1 MNPTDERYKLLRLDV
16 QNLHVMMSTSHT
28 TSKSV
33 HAHAPYT
40 LTRSSMGLKLF
51 SPGEPA
57 GSPNG
62 ISAMRFQ
69 VSGSCGKLSSF

>member
-1 MNPTDERYKLLRLDV
+1 MV
-16 QNLHVMMSTSHT
+16 STSHS
-28 TSKSV
+28 TSTDIE
-33 HAHAPYT
+33 AHAPYT

-57 GSPNG
+57 GSPKG

-69 VSGSCGKLSSF
+69 VSGMFHVDLTFWSMSGL